1 MMRKPKNVANEI
13 DAHVG
18 SRLRLRRLL
27 LGISQE
33 KLGGALGLTFQ
44 QIQKYERGANRVG
57 ASRLFDLSR
66 VLDVPVSYFF
76 ADMPEETA
84 AVMPGRLAGKMSAS
98 REPSL
103 DADVLLSKETAEL
116 VRAYYA
122 IARPGSPAAH
132 PGFPAD
138 GQREHLSWSG
148 WLRRWKIRPGTA
160 GGDSRGGEED
170 SEEVSEE
177 ARTRS
182 RSLAIRRP
190 PVPRQGA
197 RAGQRHTLISD
208 GAARVVRAPLHDGG
222 VTP

>member
-1 MMRKPKNVANEI
+1 MPPLPGNRGSRAYGMGFWGRVLEMMRKPKNVANEI

-84 AVMPGRLAGKMSAS
+84 AVMPARLAGKMSAS

-116 VRAYYA
+116 VRAYYS
-122 IARPGSPAAH
+122 IGDLEVRRRTLDFLRTVSESICLERVVPPV
-132 PGFPAD
+132 AD
-138 GQREHLSWSG
+138 PSG
-148 WLRRWKIRPGTA
+148 EA
-160 GGDSRGGEED
+160 GGDSGEGGED
-170 SEEVSEE
+170 SEEASEE
-177 ARTRS
+177 A
-182 RSLAIRRP
+182 
-190 PVPRQGA
+190 GA
-197 RAGQRHTLISD
+197 
-208 GAARVVRAPLHDGG
+208 GAEA
-222 VTP
+222 

>member
-1 MMRKPKNVANEI
+1 VPVTRYAAADGFWGWFWGRVWEMIRKPKNVANEI

-57 ASRLFDLSR
+57 ASRLFDLSKA
-66 VLDVPVSYFF
+66 LDVPVSYFF
-76 ADMPEETA
+76 ADMPEDTA
-84 AVMPGRLAGKMSAS
+84 AVMPGRLAGKLPAS

-122 IARPGSPAAH
+122 ISDLEVRRRTLDFLRTVSESVILDRDARRDDPSGEPGESEDTEEI
-132 PGFPAD
+132 GETEPAD
-138 GQREHLSWSG
+138 
-148 WLRRWKIRPGTA
+148 
-160 GGDSRGGEED
+160 
-170 SEEVSEE
+170 EV
-177 ARTRS
+177 A
-182 RSLAIRRP
+182 
-190 PVPRQGA
+190 
-197 RAGQRHTLISD
+197 
-208 GAARVVRAPLHDGG
+208 
-222 VTP
+222 

>member
-1 MMRKPKNVANEI
+1 MIRKPKNVANEI

-66 VLDVPVSYFF
+66 ALDVPVSYFF

-84 AVMPGRLAGKMSAS
+84 AVMPVRLAGRLSAS

-122 IARPGSPAAH
+122 IADLEVRRRTLDFLRTVSESIILDRAAARQDD
-132 PGFPAD
+132 P
-138 GQREHLSWSG
+138 S
-148 WLRRWKIRPGTA
+148 
-160 GGDSRGGEED
+160 GDSRRGENESPGKPNRNGLAD
-170 SEEVSEE
+170 SPSP
-177 ARTRS
+177 
-182 RSLAIRRP
+182 IRR
-190 PVPRQGA
+190 QDT
-197 RAGQRHTLISD
+197 RAGRRHTLISD
-208 GAARVVRAPLHDGG
+208 GVAHIARAPDHDGG

>member
-1 MMRKPKNVANEI
+1 MIRKPKNVANEI

-33 KLGGALGLTFQ
+33 KLGAALGLTFQ

-57 ASRLFDLSR
+57 ASRLYDLSR

-76 ADMPEETA
+76 ADMPDETA
-84 AVMPGRLAGKMSAS
+84 AVMPGRLPGRLSAS

-122 IARPGSPAAH
+122 IGDMDVRRRTLDFLRTVSESISLERVPAKEDD
-132 PGFPAD
+132 PSEEP
-138 GQREHLSWSG
+138 ESG
-148 WLRRWKIRPGTA
+148 I
-160 GGDSRGGEED
+160 GETEVL
-170 SEEVSEE
+170 SEEV
-177 ARTRS
+177 
-182 RSLAIRRP
+182 
-190 PVPRQGA
+190 
-197 RAGQRHTLISD
+197 
-208 GAARVVRAPLHDGG
+208 
-222 VTP
+222 

>member
-1 MMRKPKNVANEI
+1 VDFIVPVTRYAAADGFWGWFWGRVWEMIRKPKNVANEI

-66 VLDVPVSYFF
+66 ALDVPVSYFF
-76 ADMPEETA
+76 SDMPEETA
-84 AVMPGRLAGKMSAS
+84 AVMPVRLAGRMSAS

-122 IARPGSPAAH
+122 ISDLEVRRRTLDFLRTVSESVMLERTAA
-132 PGFPAD
+132 
-138 GQREHLSWSG
+138 QRDDPSG
-148 WLRRWKIRPGTA
+148 EA
-160 GGDSRGGEED
+160 
-170 SEEVSEE
+170 EEVE
-177 ARTRS
+177 
-182 RSLAIRRP
+182 
-190 PVPRQGA
+190 PVA
-197 RAGQRHTLISD
+197 E
-208 GAARVVRAPLHDGG
+208 VV
-222 VTP
+222 

>member
-1 MMRKPKNVANEI
+1 MFLFRRVGRIEALILSCRSSDTQPPMGLGDRFWGRVWEMIRKPKNVANEI

-57 ASRLFDLSR
+57 ASRLFDLSSA
-66 VLDVPVSYFF
+66 LDVPVSYFF

-84 AVMPGRLAGKMSAS
+84 AVMPVRLAGRLSAS

-116 VRAYYA
+116 VRAYYG
-122 IARPGSPAAH
+122 IADLEVRRRTLDFLRTVSESIILDRSAARQDDPSGDGSEDKGSPVESEPAA
-132 PGFPAD
+132 
-138 GQREHLSWSG
+138 
-148 WLRRWKIRPGTA
+148 
-160 GGDSRGGEED
+160 
-170 SEEVSEE
+170 EV
-177 ARTRS
+177 
-182 RSLAIRRP
+182 
-190 PVPRQGA
+190 V
-197 RAGQRHTLISD
+197 
-208 GAARVVRAPLHDGG
+208 
-222 VTP
+222 

>member
-1 MMRKPKNVANEI
+1 MPVTRYAAVDGFWGWFWGRVWEMIRKPKNVANEI

-66 VLDVPVSYFF
+66 ALDVPVSYFF
-76 ADMPEETA
+76 ADMPEDTA
-84 AVMPGRLAGKMSAS
+84 AVMPGRLAGKLSAS

-122 IARPGSPAAH
+122 ISDLEVRRRTLDFLRTVSESIVPDRAARRDDSSGEPAGK
-132 PGFPAD
+132 PVESEETEEIGEIEPAD
-138 GQREHLSWSG
+138 EM
-148 WLRRWKIRPGTA
+148 A
-160 GGDSRGGEED
+160 
-170 SEEVSEE
+170 
-177 ARTRS
+177 
-182 RSLAIRRP
+182 
-190 PVPRQGA
+190 
-197 RAGQRHTLISD
+197 
-208 GAARVVRAPLHDGG
+208 
-222 VTP
+222 

>member
-1 MMRKPKNVANEI
+1 MCQRRGNSDPALAVSAGHGADFFVRVIRYAAVDGFGGRGWEMMRKPKNVANEI

-66 VLDVPVSYFF
+66 ALDVPISYFF

-84 AVMPGRLAGKMSAS
+84 AVMPVRLAGKVSAS

-103 DADVLLSKETAEL
+103 GADVLLSKETADL
-116 VRAYYA
+116 VRAYYG
-122 IARPGSPAAH
+122 IADLEVRRRTLDFLRTVSESIVNDRGAGRQEDSSRGEGGEGKTKGEAEETEPAA
-132 PGFPAD
+132 
-138 GQREHLSWSG
+138 
-148 WLRRWKIRPGTA
+148 
-160 GGDSRGGEED
+160 
-170 SEEVSEE
+170 EV
-177 ARTRS
+177 
-182 RSLAIRRP
+182 
-190 PVPRQGA
+190 V
-197 RAGQRHTLISD
+197 
-208 GAARVVRAPLHDGG
+208 
-222 VTP
+222 

>member
-1 MMRKPKNVANEI
+1 
-13 DAHVG
+13 
-18 SRLRLRRLL
+18 

-84 AVMPGRLAGKMSAS
+84 AVMPARLAGKTPAS

-122 IARPGSPAAH
+122 IGDLEVRRRTLDFLRTVSESICLERPVPAETD
-132 PGFPAD
+132 P
-138 GQREHLSWSG
+138 SG
-148 WLRRWKIRPGTA
+148 DA
-160 GGDSRGGEED
+160 GGDSGGDEED
-170 SEEVSEE
+170 SEEASEDAGAVAE
-177 ARTRS
+177 A
-182 RSLAIRRP
+182 
-190 PVPRQGA
+190 
-197 RAGQRHTLISD
+197 
-208 GAARVVRAPLHDGG
+208 
-222 VTP
+222 

>member
-1 MMRKPKNVANEI
+1 MIRKPKNVANEI

-57 ASRLFDLSR
+57 ASRLFDLSKA
-66 VLDVPVSYFF
+66 LDVPVSYFF
-76 ADMPEETA
+76 ADMPEDTA
-84 AVMPGRLAGKMSAS
+84 AVMPGRLAGRLPAS

-122 IARPGSPAAH
+122 ISDQEVRRRTLDFLRTVSESVILDRDPRRDDPSGEPGESEDTEEI
-132 PGFPAD
+132 GETEPAD
-138 GQREHLSWSG
+138 
-148 WLRRWKIRPGTA
+148 
-160 GGDSRGGEED
+160 
-170 SEEVSEE
+170 EV
-177 ARTRS
+177 A
-182 RSLAIRRP
+182 
-190 PVPRQGA
+190 
-197 RAGQRHTLISD
+197 
-208 GAARVVRAPLHDGG
+208 
-222 VTP
+222 

>member
-1 MMRKPKNVANEI
+1 MIRKPKNVANEI

-33 KLGGALGLTFQ
+33 KLGVALGLTFQ

-66 VLDVPVSYFF
+66 TLDVPVSYFF
-76 ADMPEETA
+76 SDMPEETA
-84 AVMPGRLAGKMSAS
+84 AVMPVRLAGRMSAS

-122 IARPGSPAAH
+122 ISNLEVRRRTLDFLRTVSESVMLERTAA
-132 PGFPAD
+132 
-138 GQREHLSWSG
+138 QRDD
-148 WLRRWKIRPGTA
+148 P
-160 GGDSRGGEED
+160 SREA
-170 SEEVSEE
+170 EEVE
-177 ARTRS
+177 
-182 RSLAIRRP
+182 
-190 PVPRQGA
+190 PVA
-197 RAGQRHTLISD
+197 E
-208 GAARVVRAPLHDGG
+208 VV
-222 VTP
+222 